1 MKTYKYQL
9 HTHTAPCSAC
19 AGMTPTELVEGLLEG
34 GYSGCVL
41 TNHFMHGNTGIDRD
55 LPWDEFVKQ
64 YELDYLACLEAVK
77 GYDLDIIFGVEEVVV
92 AGLEILC
99 YGMTPQMLYDHPEL
113 REGDCRT
120 WYEVMHSYDVL
131 CIQAHPYR
139 ERWYIQ
145 NPGMLPL
152 DCIDG
157 IEVYNAQNGEGDNEK
172 AEAFA
177 KEHPDMILTAGADAH
192 AGADVCVS
200 GIETNRRIHDG
211 RELVEVLKSG
221 EYRLV
226 KE

>member
-9 HTHTAPCSAC
+9 HTHTTPCSLC
-19 AGMTPTELVEGLLEG
+19 AGMTPKELIRGLLVG
-34 GYSGCVL
+34 GYQGCVL

-55 LPWDEFVKQ
+55 LPWEEFVKQ
-64 YELDYLACLEAVK
+64 YELDYLACLDAAR

-99 YGMTPQMLYDHPEL
+99 YGVTPQMLYDHPEL
-113 REGDCRT
+113 RDGDCRT

-157 IEVYNAQNGEGDNEK
+157 IEVYHESADEECEK
-172 AEAFA
+172 RLEALCEKYGVIPTGGSDFHGFYNHYA
-177 KEHPDMILTAGADAH
+177 ISLGYKFTPEESVRKIITKFE
-192 AGADVCVS
+192 S
-200 GIETNRRIHDG
+200 
-211 RELVEVLKSG
+211 
-221 EYRLV
+221 
-226 KE
+226 

>member
-9 HTHTAPCSAC
+9 HTHTTPCSLC

-34 GYSGCVL
+34 GYNGCVL
-41 TNHFMHGNTGIDRD
+41 TNHFLRGNTGIDRD
-55 LPWDEFVKQ
+55 LPWEEFVKQ
-64 YELDYLACLEAVK
+64 YELDYLACCKAAED
-77 GYDLDIIFGVEEVVV
+77 YDLDIIFGVEEVVV
-92 AGLEILC
+92 DGLEILC
-99 YGMTPQMLYDHPEL
+99 YGVTPQMLYAHPEL
-113 REGDCRT
+113 RDAGCKT
-120 WYEVMHSYDVL
+120 WYDVMHSCGVL

-157 IEVYNAQNGEGDNEK
+157 IEVYNSQNGKTDNQK

-177 KEHPDMILTAGADAH
+177 KEHPHMILTAGADAH
-192 AGADVCVS
+192 AGVDVCIS
-200 GIETNRRIHDG
+200 GIETDRRIRDG
-211 RELVEVLKSG
+211 RELVGVLKSG
-221 EYRLV
+221 EYEII

>member
-9 HTHTAPCSAC
+9 HTHTTPCSLC
-19 AGMTPTELVEGLLEG
+19 AGMTPKELIRGLLEG
-34 GYSGCVL
+34 GYQGCVL

-55 LPWDEFVKQ
+55 LPWEEFVKQ
-64 YELDYLACLEAVK
+64 YELDYLACLDAAR

-99 YGMTPQMLYDHPEL
+99 YGVTPQMLYDHPEL
-113 REGDCRT
+113 RDGDCRT
-120 WYEVMHSYDVL
+120 WYEVMHSYGVL

-157 IEVYNAQNGEGDNEK
+157 IEVYNAQNGDEDNEK
-172 AEAFA
+172 AEDFA

-192 AGADVCVS
+192 AGVDVCVS
-200 GIETNRRIHDG
+200 GIETDRRIRDG
-211 RELVEVLKSG
+211 RELVDVLKGG
-221 EYRLV
+221 EYRLIY
-226 KE
+226 